1 MVTEGKMRVTKA
13 VIAIFVG
20 CLSKVNAL
28 CKSDLEPTTTCAT
41 KLGQVYT
48 ASYEDCKDRASWA
61 TTYAEIQHGQS
72 RVLLNKYHYFAAT
85 EYFRKPNI
93 NWSPMEK
100 KIVDLF
106 KPKRS
111 ELKFKSDCNSIE
123 RQSRAAGVT
132 MGKMQQLEILLEDK
146 VTDTTPLIDFGAYS
160 SPMLEESFGMEY
172 QSMYLAKVTQYN
184 LRILQTKQEVTLD
197 KLENYAFEIHVA

>member
-1 MVTEGKMRVTKA
+1 MVTEGKMRVAKA

-48 ASYEDCKDRASWA
+48 ASYEDCKDQASWA

-72 RVLLNKYHYFAAT
+72 RVLLNKYNYFAAT

-93 NWSPMEK
+93 NGSTMIE

-106 KPKRS
+106 KPK
-111 ELKFKSDCNSIE
+111 KI
-123 RQSRAAGVT
+123 QT
-132 MGKMQQLEILLEDK
+132 EI
-146 VTDTTPLIDFGAYS
+146 
-160 SPMLEESFGMEY
+160 
-172 QSMYLAKVTQYN
+172 
-184 LRILQTKQEVTLD
+184 
-197 KLENYAFEIHVA
+197 